1 LAGKYVVGGLGLNKN
16 FFTSRL
22 VQIALILLVVL
33 AVLALWFINQY
44 YVSDNF
50 RPGAAI
56 AGMAVN
62 GSDRDEARY
71 LLDQRLDSIND
82 IPVTFTYQGSE
93 AKTNLGALIKPLDM
107 EKVVAS
113 AWAEDRSQRWYE
125 IITNIVLQ
133 RTVNYPLLLEYDSAA
148 TDDLWREWNAQWAV
162 PFRDAVLE
170 MDKSKGL
177 VVIPGQIGVTVD
189 KAATFKI
196 LPTEMDYI
204 PDGISGDIVMAK
216 QYPKV
221 DAETLSHMGEITH
234 YVTKYN
240 VNEINRTHN
249 LTKAA
254 NGINGSIV
262 LPGEVFSF
270 NGTVGRRT
278 MESGYKD
285 AMVIVNGK
293 FEPGLGG
300 GICQVSST
308 LYNACLLAGLEI
320 VERHNHNLTV
330 AYVPLGQDATVAYGA
345 LDFKFRNNTTSP
357 VYIQAIAG
365 GGYLTVTIYG
375 DTNFKQKIEVSNI
388 VDQSTPFETVTLL
401 DETLQPGQTKLDHNG
416 QYGYVVRS
424 FRIYYDS
431 NGEKVKSE
439 SLGRSVYEKLN
450 KTILVGPPAEENPA
464 AEGETP
470 VEEQPPVEGGVPEQ
484 NPSEETTDPVP
495 TEAEETANQPETAVE

>member
-1 LAGKYVVGGLGLNKN
+1 MNKN
-16 FFTSRL
+16 FYMSRL

-33 AVLALWFINQY
+33 AVLALWFFNQY
-44 YVSDNF
+44 YFSDNF

-56 AGMAVN
+56 AGMTVS
-62 GSDRDEARY
+62 GSDREEAKY
-71 LLDQRLDSIND
+71 LLDQQLDSIND
-82 IPVTFTYQGSE
+82 MPVTFAYQGNE
-93 AKTNLGALIKPLDM
+93 ERTNLGTLIKPLDM
-107 EKVVAS
+107 EKAVAS
-113 AWAEDRSQRWYE
+113 AWAEDRSQSWYH
-125 IITNIVLQ
+125 IVTNIVLQ

-148 TDDLWREWNAQWAV
+148 TDDMLRKWNTKWAI
-162 PFRDAVLE
+162 PFHDAVLE

-177 VVIPGQIGVTVD
+177 VVTPGQIGMTVD
-189 KAATFKI
+189 RLATFKI
-196 LPTEMDYI
+196 LPTKMEYI

-221 DAETLSHMGEITH
+221 DEKTLSHMGEITH

-240 VNEINRTHN
+240 VNELNRTHN

-254 NGINGSIV
+254 NGINGSII
-262 LPGEVFSF
+262 LPNEVFSF
-270 NGTVGRRT
+270 NRTVGQRT
-278 MESGYKD
+278 METGYKD

-330 AYVPLGQDATVAYGA
+330 AYVPIGQDATVSYGTQ
-345 LDFKFRNNTTSP
+345 DFKFRNNTTSP
-357 VYIQAIAG
+357 VYVRVIAG
-365 GGYLTVTIYG
+365 GGNLTVTIYG

-388 VDQSTPFETVTLL
+388 IDQSTPFETVTLV

-416 QYGYVVRS
+416 QNGFLVRS

-431 NGEKVKSE
+431 NGEKIKSE
-439 SLGRSVYEKLN
+439 SLGRSVYKPLN
-450 KTILVGPPAEENPA
+450 KTILVGPAAEEKPA
-464 AEGETP
+464 AEGDTT
-470 VEEQPPVEGGVPEQ
+470 VEEPPAENDVLQPNSSEGITAPAPTENPEQ
-484 NPSEETTDPVP
+484 G
-495 TEAEETANQPETAVE
+495 TANQPETVVQ